1 MSTPNPGRGR
11 LLTKAAQLRT
21 LLLRLLSPFRGGA
34 AGHSLVEYLIVV
46 GVCALVG
53 LVGFTRYGQV
63 VKKDLGANAKHIEG
77 EGLPQ
82 TEGILSALG
91 ADYNEVPGWCVK
103 PNYCFGAGT
112 QVHTERGDRAIETT
126 RIGDRVWARD
136 ATTGAIALRPVVN
149 TYQTPGVTVIDLD
162 LLSHF
167 GQVERLA
174 VTRSH
179 LFWVEGAG
187 WVRADA
193 LSEQR
198 LWSVESRLSAEVISD
213 EQRSTTVYNLEVA
226 DFHSY
231 FVGHQH
237 VLVHN
242 GDPTSSGCPEASTPS
257 APRKP
262 KKINYNRAITC
273 GEFGSYRMALG
284 GGLEA
289 VKEEKNRPSGT
300 MERDHVPSRKAQY
313 YRAQELMEDMKEQM
327 MAYKCRP
334 LRDDEQKQLED
345 AAQKALDM
353 LDAAVQ
359 EEGFSVVEPK
369 TLHQNTRTHSQTQA
383 DAQADAQDLADAT
396 RKDVAR
402 IRQLLKDPAYKR
414 NLQNGCAEKIE
425 AALKL
430 IENTSNEEYDKE
442 LEGITQRLLLSTGY
456 SKIIE
461 NSCD

>member
-1 MSTPNPGRGR
+1 M
-11 LLTKAAQLRT
+11 KAVRRRA
-21 LLLRLLSPFRGGA
+21 LLLRLLGPFRGSA
-34 AGHSLVEYLIVV
+34 AGHSLVEYLIIV
-46 GVCALVG
+46 GACALVG
-53 LVGFTRYGQV
+53 VVGFSRYGQAI
-63 VKKDLGANAKHIEG
+63 KKDLGANAKHIEG

-82 TEGILSALG
+82 TEGILGALG

-103 PNYCFGAGT
+103 PNYCFGPGT
-112 QVHTERGDRAIETT
+112 PVHTERGDRAIETI
-126 RIGDRVWARD
+126 RVGDRIWARD
-136 ATTGAIALRPVVN
+136 VTTGAIALRAVVN

-167 GQVERLA
+167 GRVERLA

-193 LSEQR
+193 LSEQP
-198 LWSVESRLSAEVISD
+198 LWSVENLLSAEMISD

-231 FVGHQH
+231 FVGHEH

-242 GDPTSSGCPEASTPS
+242 GDPNSSACPEASTPS
-257 APRKP
+257 APSKSKKP
-262 KKINYNRAITC
+262 KKINTNRAITC

-284 GGLEA
+284 GGREA
-289 VKEEKNRPSGT
+289 ASEEKNRPSGT

-313 YRAQELMEDMKEQM
+313 YRAQKLMEDMKEQM

-334 LRDDEQKQLED
+334 LTDDEQQQLED
-345 AAQKALDM
+345 AAQKALKM
-353 LDAAVQ
+353 LDVAVQ
-359 EEGFSVVEPK
+359 EEGFSIVEPK
-369 TLHQNTRTHSQTQA
+369 TLHQNTRTHTQTQA
-383 DAQADAQDLADAT
+383 QAQADAQDLADAT
-396 RKDVAR
+396 RKDVAK

-414 NLQNGCAEKIE
+414 NLQNGCADKIE

-442 LEGITQRLLLSTGY
+442 LEGVAQRLLLSTGY

-461 NSCD
+461 GSCDEPASTAD